1 MRTRDIV
8 TLPQRIY
15 TKLIEVDHAAHAWQ
29 CISHVRLCACEPIK
43 RHILHTPS
51 TLLPAA
57 LADALHSLFGGRAS
71 RSPRRGGR
79 QCGGRA
85 AARSSAADNV
95 CGSSVAAAA
104 NSGNIDESGASLWGG
119 VGRHVSSIC
128 CSSSSGESSGG
139 CSEAAA
145 AAAASGAG
153 AVRVGG
159 VGRHGR
165 GAAGARAL
173 PGWARRGRLHAR
185 RLLPKLPLRPPSPP
199 PWPPPAPPGDRTW
212 LT

>member
-43 RHILHTPS
+43 RHILLH
-51 TLLPAA
+51 LPCCPP
-57 LADALHSLFGGRAS
+57 RWPTRCTAS
-71 RSPRRGGR
+71 SEAEPPARRGVADGSVADVLQR
-79 QCGGRA
+79 DRA
-85 AARSSAADNV
+85 PRAM
-95 CGSSVAAAA
+95 CAAAA
-104 NSGNIDESGASLWGG
+104 WRRLRTVATLTRAARACGWG